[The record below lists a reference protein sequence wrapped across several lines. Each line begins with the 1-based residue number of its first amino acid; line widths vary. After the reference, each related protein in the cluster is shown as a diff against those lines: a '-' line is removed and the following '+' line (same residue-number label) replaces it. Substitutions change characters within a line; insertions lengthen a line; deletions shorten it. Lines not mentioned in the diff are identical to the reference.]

1 MSPYPFNDSSA
12 DAGDLMFP
20 NLMERDLE
28 WAESLSDALSV
39 GTGPGFDYTV
49 GASQWHNYQLSQDAW
64 LGSIDEPAPQ
74 SSPSLVGPGAAGQAG
89 EQPQIQWP
97 IPAVPEEPMVME
109 TDQPGQPFQPDLQ
122 PPSVVFPFGSANT
135 QDKQSHNMNADAEL
149 VNAGATTMNEEFR
162 ALKDTVA
169 QYTNEEPE
177 ITNAKAQD
185 MNAET
190 QTMNE
195 RPKTM
200 NEEPQITNAEAQ
212 AMNGE
217 NQDMNPKAQ
226 TINGGPVRIDRGSGN
241 IPDAQKK
248 HLFIDFCD
256 YMAWALIVRN
266 ARAAL
271 KSGQPASI
279 PREIAT
285 MSVPASYC
293 LYAKGHHELPPTP
306 IEWTRHSK
314 HGPAC
319 LPWELQLLN
328 NGMREYM
335 RKNPTS
341 SPGND
346 RVRCVPLGYGRW
358 EVRRNDDMRRTLSED
373 GLGPSYVWHEYGYE
387 AGPSSSRNGVP
398 PRQYSRRGA
407 SRLRRQGQT
416 PSQPASGL
424 SMQFQLPLDPQM
436 QPVYEGRQQ
445 QQPQQQQVQQLQQ
458 QPQQQQS
465 QQLQESQELQQAQ
478 QELRQLQ
485 LQVQQLQQQQEAL
498 QQVQQARQQL
508 LQQLQESQEL
518 QQAQQELRQL
528 QQQLQQQQQQQQP
541 QQQQLW
547 AQQLKQEQ
555 QEQGPQQL
563 QQTQQQQ

>member
-1 MSPYPFNDSSA
+1 MDSNPFNDRSA
-12 DAGDLMFP
+12 DAGDLMLP
-20 NLMERDLE
+20 SLMERDLE

-39 GTGPGFDYTV
+39 GTSPGFDYTV

-122 PPSVVFPFGSANT
+122 PTSVVFPFGSANT
-135 QDKQSHNMNADAEL
+135 QDQQSHNMNADAEL
-149 VNAGATTMNEEFR
+149 VNAGATTMNEEIR
-162 ALKDTVA
+162 ALKDTLA
-169 QYTNEEPE
+169 QYTNQEPE

-190 QTMNE
+190 Q
-195 RPKTM
+195 TM

-226 TINGGPVRIDRGSGN
+226 TINGGPARIDRGSDN

-248 HLFIDFCD
+248 HLSIDFCD
-256 YMAWALIVRN
+256 YMAWAL
-266 ARAAL
+266 
-271 KSGQPASI
+271 
-279 PREIAT
+279 T
-285 MSVPASYC
+285 
-293 LYAKGHHELPPTP
+293 
-306 IEWTRHSK
+306 
-314 HGPAC
+314 
-319 LPWELQLLN
+319 LLN

-335 RKNPTS
+335 RKDPTS
-341 SPGND
+341 SPGKD

-358 EVRRNDDMRRTLSED
+358 EVRRNDDMRRTLLED
-373 GLGPSYVWHEYGYE
+373 GQGPSYVWHEYGYE
-387 AGPSSSRNGVP
+387 AGPSSSQNGVP
-398 PRQYSRRGA
+398 PRQYSRRGT
-407 SRLRRQGQT
+407 SRFRRQGRA

-424 SMQFQLPLDPQM
+424 SMQLQLPLDPQM
-436 QPVYEGRQQ
+436 QLVYEGRQQ
-445 QQPQQQQVQQLQQ
+445 QQQQVQQLQQ
-458 QPQQQQS
+458 QQQQPQQQQP

-485 LQVQQLQQQQEAL
+485 LQVQQLQQQQQQKAL

-508 LQQLQESQEL
+508 QQLQL
-518 QQAQQELRQL
+518 
-528 QQQLQQQQQQQQP
+528 QLQQQQQQQQP
-541 QQQQLW
+541 QQQQ
-547 AQQLKQEQ
+547 
-555 QEQGPQQL
+555 EQGPQQL
-563 QQTQQQQ
+563 QQTQQQR

>member
-1 MSPYPFNDSSA
+1 MEPSPFNDRF
-12 DAGDLMFP
+12 AGSGDPMFP
-20 NLMERDLE
+20 NHMRDLE
-28 WAESLSDALSV
+28 WAESLSDALSY
-39 GTGPGFDYTV
+39 GTSPGFDYTV
-49 GASQWHNYQLSQDAW
+49 GASQWHDYQSSQDAQ

-122 PPSVVFPFGSANT
+122 PTSVVFPFGSANT
-135 QDKQSHNMNADAEL
+135 QDQQSHNM
-149 VNAGATTMNEEFR
+149 NAGATTMNEEFR
-162 ALKDTVA
+162 ALKDTLA
-169 QYTNEEPE
+169 QYTNQEPE
-177 ITNAKAQD
+177 ITNAKAQE

-190 QTMNE
+190 Q
-195 RPKTM
+195 TM

-217 NQDMNPKAQ
+217 NQDMSPKAQ
-226 TINGGPVRIDRGSGN
+226 TINGGPARIDRGSGN

-256 YMAWALIVRN
+256 YMAWALTVRN

-271 KSGQPASI
+271 KSGQPVRI
-279 PREIAT
+279 PRGIAT
-285 MSVPASYC
+285 MNVPASYR

-328 NGMREYM
+328 NGMRERM
-335 RKNPTS
+335 RKDPTS

-346 RVRCVPLGYGRW
+346 RVKCVPLGDGRW
-358 EVRRNDDMRRTLSED
+358 EVQRNNDMRSTLLED
-373 GLGPSYVWHEYGYE
+373 GRGPSYVWHEYGYE
-387 AGPSSSRNGVP
+387 AGPSSSQNGVP
-398 PRQYSRRGA
+398 PRQYSRRGT
-407 SRLRRQGQT
+407 SRFRRQGQT

-424 SMQFQLPLDPQM
+424 WMQFQLPLDPQM
-436 QPVYEGRQQ
+436 QLVYEGRQQ

-458 QPQQQQS
+458 QPQQQQPQQQQP

-485 LQVQQLQQQQEAL
+485 LQVQQLQQQQQQEAL

-508 LQQLQESQEL
+508 QQLQL
-518 QQAQQELRQL
+518 
-528 QQQLQQQQQQQQP
+528 QLQQQQQQ
-541 QQQQLW
+541 
-547 AQQLKQEQ
+547 
-555 QEQGPQQL
+555 
-563 QQTQQQQ
+563 